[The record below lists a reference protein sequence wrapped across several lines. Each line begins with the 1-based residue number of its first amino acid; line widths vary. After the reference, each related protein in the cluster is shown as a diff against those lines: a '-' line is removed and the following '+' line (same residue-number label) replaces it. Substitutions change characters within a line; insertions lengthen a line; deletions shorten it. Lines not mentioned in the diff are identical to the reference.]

1 MCGRMRGLWLGIMTI
16 NLRKISAVWGIFF
29 MVSMMSGCAAD
40 VSETDNGSQNN
51 PSVVSEKG
59 VEKEAVPDVNKIKNI
74 CELAALRC
82 YYHNVA
88 KSVKESGSG
97 LFHLGEKD
105 RAFWIEY
112 TGIVEISFQAELIEV
127 ESEGSEI
134 RITLPQPRVTCMVEQ
149 GSWNADSYVLSEDQW
164 LQKNPIT
171 AADQTKAIEEAQ
183 KEMKRKVEN
192 NSSLLNTAKQQ
203 ARDLIENYIRQI
215 GSVTG
220 RKYHIVWEVSETA
233 Q

>member
-1 MCGRMRGLWLGIMTI
+1 MMI
-16 NLRKISAVWGIFF
+16 NLRNIFVVWCVLFI
-29 MVSMMSGCAAD
+29 VSMMSGCSPNAL
-40 VSETDNGSQNN
+40 ETDNGSKADLH
-51 PSVVSEKG
+51 SVSERDA
-59 VEKEAVPDVNKIKNI
+59 EKEAVPDVNKIKSI

-88 KSVKESGSG
+88 KSVKESGTG

-105 RAFWIEY
+105 RVFWIEY
-112 TGIVEISFQAELIEV
+112 TGIVEISFQAELIEI
-127 ESEGSEI
+127 ESDGSEI
-134 RITLPQPRVTCMVEQ
+134 RITLPPPQVVCMVEQ
-149 GSWNADSYVLSEDQW
+149 NSWNADSYVISKDQW
-164 LQKNPIT
+164 FQKNPIT

-183 KEMKRKVEN
+183 TEMKKEVEN

-203 ARDLIENYIRQI
+203 AKDLIENYINQI

-220 RKYHIVWEVSETA
+220 RKYYIVWEIVKPT